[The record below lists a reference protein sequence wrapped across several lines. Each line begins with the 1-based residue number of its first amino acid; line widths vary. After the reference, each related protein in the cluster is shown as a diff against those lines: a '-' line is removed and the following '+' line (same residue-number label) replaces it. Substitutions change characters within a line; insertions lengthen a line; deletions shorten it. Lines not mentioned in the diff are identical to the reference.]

1 MKNTHEHGDN
11 CDENC
16 ETITITYDD
25 GADVECSIVG
35 TFDFEGKKYI
45 ALSQTTD
52 EEILLFNCEED
63 GEELVI
69 NSIDDDDEYDKVAN
83 EFFENFSDEEDD
95 EDEDFFEE

>member
-1 MKNTHEHGDN
+1 MKNTRERDDS

-25 GADVECSIVG
+25 GTDVECSIVG
-35 TFDFEGKKYI
+35 TFEFEGKEYI

-52 EEILLFNCEED
+52 EEILLFKCEED

-69 NSIDDDDEYDKVAN
+69 ASIDDDDEYDKVAN
-83 EFFENFSDEEDD
+83 EFFDKFEDEESDD
-95 EDEDFFEE
+95 IFEE